1 MLGGIFLKVF
11 LAENLANL
19 EWNGQY
25 YQVPTMQRL
34 ISQIGRSQRLAV
46 VNLLKR
52 SQGLTVRELAH
63 RLGMSYMGVKQHC
76 LNLERDG
83 YLGTFRRHR
92 GVGRPE
98 LLYHLTN
105 KAQDLF
111 PQADNMLSI
120 SLLEQARKLYGTT
133 AAEKILFLH
142 FQERAKAYAQKVQGE
157 TPFDRAR
164 SLARLRDREGHMS
177 DFEIEPAPR
186 IIERHHPMQALF
198 EAFPEAAVM
207 ERDMF
212 QRVLGVAV
220 RREQRQ
226 AGGTHEYI
234 FSILATGT

>member
-1 MLGGIFLKVF
+1 
-11 LAENLANL
+11 
-19 EWNGQY
+19 
-25 YQVPTMQRL
+25 MQRL
-34 ISQIGRSQRLAV
+34 ISQIGRSQRLAI

-98 LLYHLTN
+98 LLYHLTV

-111 PQADNMLSI
+111 PQADNVLSI
-120 SLLEQARKLYGTT
+120 SLLQQARKLYGAS

-142 FQERAKAYAQKVQGE
+142 FQEKAKAYAEKVQGN
-157 TPFDRAR
+157 TPAERAKN
-164 SLARLRDREGHMS
+164 LARLRDREGHMA
-177 DFEIEPAPR
+177 DFENEPMPR

-198 EAFPEAAVM
+198 EVFPQAAAM
-207 ERDMF
+207 ERDLF
-212 QRVLGVAV
+212 QRLLGVNI

-226 AGGTHEYI
+226 AGGTYEYV
-234 FSILATGT
+234 FFLALPGVSNSSGNAGSV